1 MVCHRPELGAGHS
14 LQYPTQKGLSAT
26 VSCLNPCHTSRTATL
41 STGNRNRGGMW
52 PWPGQSKGRCE
63 CFEILNLGF
72 APKCSGVASLMEA
85 GARQQQGPSNTDA
98 YATKRELLH
107 TWKTE
112 AEVGEGA
119 TYPRTQ
125 TRVGGSGKPGNR
137 AAREGGSRPVLP
149 DSQSMLSTDRPCLP
163 ICALTS
169 APASS
174 PGSLGSVSLSPSCLQ
189 SLTTTGS

>member
-1 MVCHRPELGAGHS
+1 
-14 LQYPTQKGLSAT
+14 
-26 VSCLNPCHTSRTATL
+26 
-41 STGNRNRGGMW
+41 
-52 PWPGQSKGRCE
+52 
-63 CFEILNLGF
+63 
-72 APKCSGVASLMEA
+72 MEA

-189 SLTTTGS
+189 SLTTTAALWVSHPKGALHTFPYVFHDLLQTAMCS